1 MMRKQYQEGG
11 IIDWFMSL
19 FSDDEPKA
27 AAAKAP
33 RLPGKYKISDLRKMS
48 GTTGKAIDP
57 RTELLSGE
65 YDGERMENIV
75 KASKRYGIDPY
86 TALAIDLQETGLGK
100 RSPGSI
106 GHTMMD
112 FRQMIPTKMP
122 SEEESDE
129 YDMYARAIA
138 TKMQYADKL
147 GIKDPLVRLQAYNG
161 LGKIFPET
169 EQNYHGFK
177 MKKIYG
183 VPVPKGGIDMRKN
196 PLYGKRVSDI
206 RDNILRKDKNLDA
219 YIRSVKQKGG
229 AVISPY
235 GQWKY
240 SGKDTIVPTSTGRIT
255 MKGVPYPVYGQD
267 ETGYGQMMY
276 PDGEYRFPGN
286 MVYEKPMVKRTGDST
301 LENIAEVFDPTGI
314 TSWDDV
320 YRSYKETGWS
330 PDTALEI
337 FGALPMLGK
346 VGKAGKW
353 LGEAGKAVAVTAR
366 QKNNVKTFSK
376 ALQSVPYIG
385 RATDAYQT
393 IQQAPDAPITPFG
406 NGGQHGGLDRWFAE
420 KWVDVKTGKDCGRQ
434 EGEKR
439 SSYPAC
445 RPSKRVSE
453 DTPKTA
459 SELSSSEREKFK
471 RSKTSSERINYQ
483 HRRKEYGG
491 EQTETDM
498 ANKPNNPALWSRAK
512 SLAKQKFDVY
522 PSAYANGWAAKWY
535 KGKGGTWSKAEY
547 GMEVPMM
554 AEGGKPEWLM
564 EAQLKAQGYSGDALQ
579 QKLSSMAEGG
589 TNNPGFKA
597 LPEFVQA
604 KILSNMG
611 YGGYFNPMMADGGEP
626 NGEMALGQM
635 AAVQDKM
642 NKLLKFVRPDDNLDP
657 WIASKLAVMDHSA
670 DAIADYMMYGPDA
683 QDMEEQEMKGGGYV
697 VTRSNDRKGKTH
709 KVTGPDGTVK
719 YFGDSKLGQHPKDP
733 ERKAAFYA
741 RHKKNLEGNPH
752 FRAFARATWQDG
764 GQIDEMA
771 NGGYIGYDGKRHMS
785 STPTWSGNMGYQDGG
800 EALWHANWND
810 AEESYES
817 LDPIMEQFSQGA
829 AAMPARSIPMN
840 VPVSAPVAKAAA
852 APRSKGSSYSVVDY
866 MNNLGMA
873 SDYATRKA
881 LAEEFDIKGYRGTAD
896 QNKMLISAISQAAKS
911 QGSKAAASQGSKAS
925 AVSTQSGSADYDM
938 NSSNMLRRGYNA
950 SANPFVF
957 GQMPQRQAA
966 VAERPAVKT
975 PGAAKT
981 AAAKKVNAANAQ
993 DAKESMTF
1001 AKYKQQDPY
1010 FFAEESDPGWIKA
1023 VDYPFTMLRDLG
1035 AQVIMDRDLMALGQ
1049 LLALGAGTSGL
1060 TKAFGRTA
1068 PAAMSPAVKQTLDMA
1083 KKRSMI
1089 TNNARKAATEAAQKS
1104 PGTASAPRMRAI
1116 DPTKSATLSPAQR
1129 AAEAAKKSFGTVSA
1143 PRTRAL
1149 PNQMRRQE
1157 GGPVVG
1163 DEMEVTPEQLE
1174 QLRAQGYQFEII

>member
-19 FSDDEPKA
+19 FSDDDPKA
-27 AAAKAP
+27 AAAKTP

-48 GTTGKAIDP
+48 GTTGRAIDP
-57 RTELLSGE
+57 RSELVTGQ
-65 YDGERMENIV
+65 YDGERMENII
-75 KASKRYGIDPY
+75 KAAKRYNLDPY
-86 TALAIDLQETGLGK
+86 TALAIDLQETGLGN
-100 RSPGSI
+100 RSEGRM
-106 GHTMMD
+106 GHSMLN
-112 FRQMIPTKMP
+112 FNELIPTKMG
-122 SEEESDE
+122 SEEEADD
-129 YDMYARAIA
+129 YDRYVRAIA

-147 GIKDPLVRLQAYNG
+147 GIKDPYVRLQAYNG

-206 RDNILRKDKNLDA
+206 RDNVLRKDKNLDA

-229 AVISPY
+229 AVVSPY

-240 SGKDTIVPTSTGRIT
+240 PGKDTIVPTSTGKIT
-255 MKGVPYPVYGQD
+255 MKGVPYPVYGKD

-286 MVYEKPMVKRTGDST
+286 MVYEKPMAKRTGDST

-346 VGKAGKW
+346 VGKAGK
-353 LGEAGKAVAVTAR
+353 LMGQFAKGAGMTAR
-366 QKNNVKTFSK
+366 QRRNIQTIANT
-376 ALQSVPYIG
+376 LQAVPYVG
-385 RATDAYQT
+385 RGTDAYQT
-393 IQQAPDAPITPFG
+393 IQQAPTAPITPFSE
-406 NGGQHGGLDRWFAE
+406 GGQHGGLDRWFAE
-420 KWVDVKTGKDCGRQ
+420 KWVDIKTGKECGRD

-439 SSYPAC
+439 GSYPAC
-445 RPSKRVSE
+445 RPSKRVSA

-459 SELSSSEREKFK
+459 SELSSAEREKFK

-483 HRRKEYGG
+483 HRRMQDGG
-491 EQTETDM
+491 EQTESDM

-547 GMEVPMM
+547 GMEM
-554 AEGGKPEWLM
+554 
-564 EAQLKAQGYSGDALQ
+564 
-579 QKLSSMAEGG
+579 MAEGG

-611 YGGYFNPMMADGGEP
+611 YGGYYNPMMAEGGEP

-635 AAVQDKM
+635 AAVEDKM
-642 NKLLKFVRPDDNLDP
+642 RKLLQFVKPNDNLDP

-670 DAIADYMMYGPDA
+670 DAISDYLMYGPDA
-683 QDMEEQEMKGGGYV
+683 EQMEQEMKKGGYV

-719 YFGDSKLGQHPKDP
+719 YFGDAKLGQHPRDP
-733 ERKAAFYA
+733 ERKKAFYA
-741 RHKKNLEGNPH
+741 RHKKNLEGNPY

-785 STPTWSGNMGYQDGG
+785 STPTWSGNMGYQTGG
-800 EALWHANWND
+800 EPVWHSNWNQD
-810 AEESYES
+810 EASYYES
-817 LDPIMEQFSQGA
+817 ADPMMEQFSQDA
-829 AAMPARSIPMN
+829 AAMPAAAIAMN
-840 VPVSAPVAKAAA
+840 LPASQEPKQAAPSSAP
-852 APRSKGSSYSVVDY
+852 RQSSGVSIVDY
-866 MNNLGMA
+866 MNKVGMP

-881 LAEEFDIKGYRGTAD
+881 LAEERGIKGYRGTAE
-896 QNKMLISAISQAAKS
+896 QNMMLLSKIKQEVQTAADNAAYQSYNKS
-911 QGSKAAASQGSKAS
+911 
-925 AVSTQSGSADYDM
+925 
-938 NSSNMLRRGYNA
+938 NSNMLRKGYTA
-950 SANPFVF
+950 PSNPFIF
-957 GQMPQRQAA
+957 GEMPQR
-966 VAERPAVKT
+966 PAVNT
-975 PGAAKT
+975 PGAAKA
-981 AAAKKVNAANAQ
+981 AAAKQVNAANAQ
-993 DAKESMTF
+993 DAEDARSF
-1001 AKYKQQDPY
+1001 AKYKAEDPY
-1010 FFAEESDPGWIKA
+1010 FFAEESDPSWVKA
-1023 VDYPFTMLRDLG
+1023 IDMPFTYLRDMG
-1035 AQVIMDRDLMALGQ
+1035 AQVILDQDLMALGQ
-1049 LLALGAGTSGL
+1049 LLALGAGSRAIKGK
-1060 TKAFGRTA
+1060 TKIEPYYGGQKALPRMPGKSLPA
-1068 PAAMSPAVKQTLDMA
+1068 PAAPGPRGPIPGPASGGYIKPRVSGQSPRGFEIPGAGLRSPGYPRFAQGGPAVG
-1083 KKRSMI
+1083 
-1089 TNNARKAATEAAQKS
+1089 E
-1104 PGTASAPRMRAI
+1104 
-1116 DPTKSATLSPAQR
+1116 
-1129 AAEAAKKSFGTVSA
+1129 
-1143 PRTRAL
+1143 
-1149 PNQMRRQE
+1149 
-1157 GGPVVG
+1157 
-1163 DEMEVTPEQLE
+1163 EMEVTPEQLE